1 MIILHA
7 VYNEGL
13 VPNARKNHLWFRG
26 MPGVA
31 ERSLFEEM
39 KMKAACVV
47 NGHLL

>member
-1 MIILHA
+1 MLKIL
-7 VYNEGL
+7 E
-13 VPNARKNHLWFRG
+13 HLWFRG
-26 MPGVA
+26 MPDIA